1 MQANPEGDEM
11 KNWLRRMRGAIGMGV
26 TWAVGWA
33 AFGILIGVSSL
44 LLPGLPWDRFF
55 EVFDAPLPAMA
66 VPGFFAGAIFS
77 AVLAV
82 AGRRKRF
89 DELSLPRF
97 AAWGAVGGLML
108 SLLPAAMVSVGL
120 ATPRAG
126 LNLWGI
132 TAAISGPLILLT
144 SLSAAGSLLLARKA
158 EGRKVR
164 EVEEG
169 AAAAIGEGGVTTS
182 PFVQSTAKDTTD
194 TKGQARGWPG

>member
-77 AVLAV
+77 VVLAV

-132 TAAISGPLILLT
+132 TAVISGPLILLT
-144 SLSAAGSLLLARKA
+144 SLSATGSLILARKA

-164 EVEEG
+164 EVGEG

-182 PFVQSTAKDTTD
+182 SFRQSTAKDTTD
-194 TKGQARGWPG
+194 TNGQARGWPG